1 VVIRLGSGYRLLVA
15 AVAAERLAEL
25 VVSARHRRWAA
36 ARGGVESGAGH
47 YPAMVGL
54 HAGLLVGCAMRA
66 VRGPAP
72 PAAVGGWMTGVVL
85 AAQALRWWC
94 IAALGRQWNT
104 RVIVVPGAPLVHR
117 GPYRWLRHPNYLA
130 VAVEGAALP
139 LAGGA
144 RGLAAAFSAV
154 NVALLTLR
162 IRVENRALA
171 TLSDG
176 PTWTSTC

>member
-1 VVIRLGSGYRLLVA
+1 MVIGPGSGYRLLVA

-25 VVSARHRRWAA
+25 VVSARHRNWAA
-36 ARGGVESGAGH
+36 ARGGVEWGAGH

-54 HAGLLVGCAMRA
+54 HAGLLAGCAVRA
-66 VRGPAP
+66 VRGPVP
-72 PAAVGGWMTGVVL
+72 RSAVTGWMTGAVL

-94 IAALGRQWNT
+94 ITTLGRQWNT
-104 RVIVVPGAPLVHR
+104 RVIVVPSAPLVRR

-144 RGLAAAFSAV
+144 RGFSVVFSAA
-154 NVALLTLR
+154 NAALLTIR
-162 IRVENRALA
+162 IRVENHALA
-171 TLSDG
+171 TAPDD
-176 PTWTSTC
+176 PTWT

>member
-1 VVIRLGSGYRLLVA
+1 MVIRAGTGYRLLVA
-15 AVAAERLAEL
+15 AVAGERLAEL
-25 VVSARHRRWAA
+25 VISARHRSWAT
-36 ARGGVESGAGH
+36 ARGGVEWGAGH

-54 HAGLLVGCAMRA
+54 HAGLLAGCAVRA

-72 PAAVGGWMTGVVL
+72 RSVIAGWMTGAVL

-94 IAALGRQWNT
+94 IATLGRQWNT
-104 RVIVVPGAPLVHR
+104 RVIVVPSAPLVRR

-130 VAVEGAALP
+130 VAVEVATLP

-144 RGLAAAFSAV
+144 RGLSAIFSAA
-154 NVALLTLR
+154 NAALLTVR

-171 TLSDG
+171 TAPDV
-176 PTWTSTC
+176 PTWT